1 MRTLSRCGWT
11 WSRTIAPV
19 GLGILLL
26 AMTGCDWWPPA
37 LQSQIEQLKTDLQT
51 LTAERTRLEQQV
63 SALSRARDDLQARV
77 DQLVQVNKE
86 RGTMIADLE
95 RSLKAARQQKAAPA
109 KSSTV
114 KAKTG
119 HTTKAKTTVQKTTQK
134 TTKKKP
140 TATKPKARP

>member
-63 SALSRARDDLQARV
+63 SALTRAREDLQVRV
-77 DQLVQVNKE
+77 DQLAQVNKE
-86 RGTMIADLE
+86 RGAMIADLE

-119 HTTKAKTTVQKTTQK
+119 HTTKAKTTVQKTT
-134 TTKKKP
+134 KKKP

>member
-63 SALSRARDDLQARV
+63 SALARARDDLQARV

-86 RGTMIADLE
+86 RGAMIADLE

-119 HTTKAKTTVQKTTQK
+119 HTTKAKTTVQKTT
-134 TTKKKP
+134 KKKP

>member
-1 MRTLSRCGWT
+1 MRTLPCWEWT

-19 GLGILLL
+19 GLGTLLL
-26 AMTGCDWWPPA
+26 VMAGCDWWPPA

-63 SALSRARDDLQARV
+63 SALSRAREDLQARV

-86 RGTMIADLE
+86 RGAMIADLE

-119 HTTKAKTTVQKTTQK
+119 HTTKAKTTVQKTT
-134 TTKKKP
+134 KKKP

>member
-1 MRTLSRCGWT
+1 MRTLPCCGWT
-11 WSRTIAPV
+11 WPRIMPPV

-26 AMTGCDWWPPA
+26 VMAGCDWWPPA

-51 LTAERTRLEQQV
+51 LTAERTRLEEQV

-86 RGTMIADLE
+86 RGAMIADLE

-119 HTTKAKTTVQKTTQK
+119 HTTKAKTTVQKTT
-134 TTKKKP
+134 KKKP

>member
-1 MRTLSRCGWT
+1 MRTLPCWEWT

-19 GLGILLL
+19 GLGTLLL
-26 AMTGCDWWPPA
+26 VMAGCDWWPPA

-63 SALSRARDDLQARV
+63 SALSRAREDLQARV

>member
-1 MRTLSRCGWT
+1 MRTLPCWEWT

-19 GLGILLL
+19 GLGTLLL
-26 AMTGCDWWPPA
+26 VMVGCDWWPPA

-63 SALSRARDDLQARV
+63 SALSRAREDLQARV

-119 HTTKAKTTVQKTTQK
+119 HTTKAKTTVQKTT
-134 TTKKKP
+134 KKKP

>member
-63 SALSRARDDLQARV
+63 SALTRAREDLQVRV
-77 DQLVQVNKE
+77 DQLAQVNKE
-86 RGTMIADLE
+86 RGAMIADLE

-119 HTTKAKTTVQKTTQK
+119 HPTKAKTTVQK

>member
-1 MRTLSRCGWT
+1 MRTLPCWEWT

-19 GLGILLL
+19 GLGTLLL
-26 AMTGCDWWPPA
+26 VMAGCDWWPPA

-63 SALSRARDDLQARV
+63 SALSRAREDLQARV

-119 HTTKAKTTVQKTTQK
+119 HTTKAKTTVQKTT
-134 TTKKKP
+134 KKKP

>member
-63 SALSRARDDLQARV
+63 SALTRAREDLQVRV
-77 DQLVQVNKE
+77 DQLAQVNKE
-86 RGTMIADLE
+86 RGAMIADLE

>member
-1 MRTLSRCGWT
+1 MSTLPCWGWT

-19 GLGILLL
+19 GLGILLFV
-26 AMTGCDWWPPA
+26 MGGCDWWPPA

-86 RGTMIADLE
+86 RGAMIADLE
-95 RSLKAARQQKAAPA
+95 RSLKVARQQKAAPA
-109 KSSTV
+109 KASSV
-114 KAKTG
+114 KSKTG
-119 HTTKAKTTVQKTTQK
+119 PRTKAKTTAQK

>member
-63 SALSRARDDLQARV
+63 SALSRAREDLQARV

-119 HTTKAKTTVQKTTQK
+119 HPTKAKTTVQK